1 MLRKI
6 GNKAFALAIL
16 IPTVYLLIL
25 GTPQL
30 VLADITC
37 ENSDYNCRYVDQ
49 TPGSTQVIIC
59 SRSVCGSGS
68 FGGRT
73 YRLEGLYA
81 FDGVNPNSATTTTA
95 ATTTTVAT
103 ATTTAANTT
112 TTAGS
117 ARFSSLGLSL
127 LQLSENQFQ
136 VRPVYNVANGPLRF
150 SAGSFSESYS
160 ISQNGAVLASG
171 SWTHSGLTG
180 ILSASYDT
188 DVIST
193 GTGCSNC
200 ARDTQTSSLSLK
212 SGTTYDLSV
221 TGGIPGNMVSASRSI
236 TTNGSTAT
244 SSTISGGTTTTTT
257 TVFYNDPAPYHA
269 QINSNNVVIQICVCS
284 ASNILGNPSA
294 YPGTWVPMWMGVNG
308 KNYAGPGWTYDPV
321 AQNFY
326 PPTSTTTSSIG
337 EKKSN
342 SKTTTTSSNNGSNPA
357 TTQPKSIS
365 ATTAVDAVEDD
376 GQSEDDFADIGVSLR
391 SGKFDMRISSSFPE
405 TEMMLRAFKKGSK
418 SIIWNMTT
426 NANGSYRILTT
437 RALKGFTLSLWIDG
451 DKWDSLVVR

>member
-6 GNKAFALAIL
+6 GNKAFALSIL

-49 TPGSTQVIIC
+49 TPGSTQIIIC

-103 ATTTAANTT
+103 ATTTTVATATTTAATTT

-117 ARFSSLGLSL
+117 AQFSSLGLSL

-136 VRPVYNVANGPLRF
+136 VRPVYNVANRPLRF
-150 SAGSFSESYS
+150 SAGSFSESYT

-212 SGTTYDLSV
+212 PGTTYDLSV

-257 TVFYNDPAPYHA
+257 TVFYNDPAPYMA
-269 QINSNNVVIQICVCS
+269 RINSSNVVIDVCVCS
-284 ASNILGNPSA
+284 ESFVRENPSR

-308 KNYAGPGWTYDPV
+308 KNYAGVGWWYDAV

-326 PPTSTTTSSIG
+326 PQQTTTTTVAPTTKTTNPRKANNTTSTTTTI
-337 EKKSN
+337 
-342 SKTTTTSSNNGSNPA
+342 
-357 TTQPKSIS
+357 
-365 ATTAVDAVEDD
+365 AVDAVEDD
-376 GQSEDDFADIGVSLR
+376 GQSEGDYADIGVSLR

-405 TEMMLRAFKKGSK
+405 TEMMLRAFKRGSK
-418 SIIWNMTT
+418 SIIWNMKT